1 MVINNNNN
9 NKTEMKKCLKL
20 SQINIFSQLIF
31 IATSMTIVGLL
42 LIRKSI
48 VCPITGTVNV
58 EDMTNYTRESYDFV
72 FDLHSIRINIT
83 KQH

>member
-1 MVINNNNN
+1 MFETFP
-9 NKTEMKKCLKL
+9 NKHF
-20 SQINIFSQLIF
+20 FSQLIF
-31 IATSMTIVGLL
+31 IVTFFASMTIVGLL

-58 EDMTNYTRESYDFV
+58 EDMTNYARESYDFV